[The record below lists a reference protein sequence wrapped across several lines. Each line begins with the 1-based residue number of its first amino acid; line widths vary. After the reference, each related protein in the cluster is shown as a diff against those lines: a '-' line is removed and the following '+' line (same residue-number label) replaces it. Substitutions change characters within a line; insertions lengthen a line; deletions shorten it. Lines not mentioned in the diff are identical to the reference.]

1 MIEVSKLYKNFGAH
15 EVLKGID
22 LSIPEGQIVAI
33 VGPSGTG
40 KSTLLRCLNH
50 LEVPTSGSITM
61 DGLTLT
67 SGKHPNKEIYEFRR
81 KSTMIFQNF
90 NLFNNMTVI
99 ENLMLA
105 PRIVQG
111 REKAEIAEKAEEILK
126 KIGLTDKRDS
136 YPAQLSGG
144 QQQRVAIGRA
154 MAVGSKIMLFDEPTS
169 ALDPCLVGEVLSLIK
184 ALAKEHKTTMLI
196 VTHEMQFAR
205 DVSDRIIYMDGGVII
220 EDGTPDKL
228 FNDPDREE
236 TRRFLSYYR

>member
-1 MIEVSKLYKNFGAH
+1 MIEVKQLYKNFGTH

-22 LSIPEGQIVAI
+22 LYIPEGQIVAI

-61 DGLTLT
+61 DGKTLDEAHHA
-67 SGKHPNKEIYEFRR
+67 SKDIYEFRR
-81 KSTMIFQNF
+81 KSTMIFQSF
-90 NLFNNMTVI
+90 NLFNNMTVL

-111 REKAEIAEKAEEILK
+111 RAKAEITAQAEEILK
-126 KIGLTDKRDS
+126 KIGLSEKRDS

-184 ALAKEHKTTMLI
+184 ALAKDHKTTMII
-196 VTHEMQFAR
+196 VTHEMQFAK
-205 DVSDRIIYMDGGVII
+205 DVSDRIIYMDHGVIV
-220 EDGTPDKL
+220 EDGTPDKI
-228 FNDPDREE
+228 FNDPEKEE